1 MQRGFFR
8 FFRGR
13 YAVDP
18 VIIWN
23 IGMQIIQG
31 SRLGIA
37 QGSVDLFSDFEQ
49 GGEMWTGEGT
59 RERRQRIHFDH
70 PFAELPMVHVSLTL
84 WDMDSAHNVRADLSA
99 EDISK
104 TGFDAVFRT
113 WLDTRVARVRMSWIA
128 MGPVSNDD
136 DWDVL

>member
-1 MQRGFFR
+1 MKKIRNNLVGI
-8 FFRGR
+8 
-13 YAVDP
+13 D
-18 VIIWN
+18 
-23 IGMQIIQG
+23 QG
-31 SRLGIA
+31 SH
-37 QGSVDLFSDFEQ
+37 VLFEDYDV
-49 GGEMWTGEGT
+49 GGEMWTGEGS

-113 WLDTRVARVRMSWIA
+113 WLDTRVARVRISWIA